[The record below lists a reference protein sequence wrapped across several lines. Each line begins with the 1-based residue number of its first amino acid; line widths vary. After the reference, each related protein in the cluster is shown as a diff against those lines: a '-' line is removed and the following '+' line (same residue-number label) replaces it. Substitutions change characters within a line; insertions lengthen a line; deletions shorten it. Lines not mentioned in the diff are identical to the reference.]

1 MTCYRLRT
9 TEGAFVDEHA
19 TRPGAIL
26 QRMLVSGTPVVAPG
40 AYDALSAR
48 LIASLG
54 YSAVYL
60 GGFATAAPSLQFE
73 PLMTMTEQ
81 IGAAA
86 TLTRALGPGIPLI
99 VDGHTGFGDPPHI
112 TRSVHE
118 FERAG
123 VAAIHLEDQPFPKLP
138 GYQFRDK
145 KMVPAEEM
153 VQRITAA
160 KRASTDLLI
169 FARTE
174 ARGLATDLTET
185 IRRMRIYADAGAD
198 ALIPGVGSLD
208 EAREIRS
215 ALPGIPLIWTA
226 GLGRFTPGE
235 EELSNQ
241 TLHEIGWECVLVP
254 LAGIVTA
261 IRAVK
266 SAYQQFAETGVIAT
280 DGLEDGYDD
289 ILKLI
294 EARTYYDIE
303 RRYRT

>member
-1 MTCYRLRT
+1 MERPNSTM
-9 TEGAFVDEHA
+9 
-19 TRPGAIL
+19 PGAL
-26 QRMLVSGTPVVAPG
+26 LRQMLTSGTQVVAPG

-60 GGFATAAPSLQFE
+60 GGFATAAPALQFE

-81 IGAAA
+81 IDAAA
-86 TLTRALGPGIPLI
+86 ALARAIGPGVPLI

-112 TRSVHE
+112 TRAVRD
-118 FERAG
+118 FEQAG

-138 GYQFRDK
+138 GYQFQDK
-145 KMVPAEEM
+145 QMVPVAEM
-153 VQRITAA
+153 VRRITAA
-160 KRASTDLLI
+160 RRASTDLLI

-174 ARGLATDLTET
+174 ARELPGGLGET

-208 EAREIRS
+208 EARELRG
-215 ALPGIPLIWTA
+215 ALPGIPLVWTA

-235 EELSNQ
+235 QEIANQ
-241 TLHEIGWECVLVP
+241 TLHEIGWECVLAP

-266 SAYQQFAETGVIAT
+266 TVYQRFATSGVIAT
-280 DGLEDGYDD
+280 DHLEDGYDD
-289 ILKLI
+289 ILELI
-294 EARTYYDIE
+294 GARQYYDIE
-303 RRYRT
+303 RRYRA